1 MTFMIGTSI
10 STFYWND
17 AWPKNPSAS
26 AEVSALYYN
35 SSIGS

>member
-17 AWPKNPSAS
+17 AWPKKPS